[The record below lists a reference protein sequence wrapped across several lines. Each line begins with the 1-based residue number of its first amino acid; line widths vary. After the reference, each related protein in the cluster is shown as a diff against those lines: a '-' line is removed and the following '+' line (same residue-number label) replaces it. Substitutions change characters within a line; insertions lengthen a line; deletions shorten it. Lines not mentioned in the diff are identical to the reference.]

1 MPEIPLQPD
10 NELIQ
15 SEITILIEKQNVRSF
30 TTSAMCGKAFATER
44 KIKFDFQRPKKV

>member
-15 SEITILIEKQNVRSF
+15 SEIKILIEKHNVRRF
-30 TTSAMCGKAFATER
+30 TTSARCGKAFATER
-44 KIKFDFQRPKKV
+44 KIKFYFQRAKKV